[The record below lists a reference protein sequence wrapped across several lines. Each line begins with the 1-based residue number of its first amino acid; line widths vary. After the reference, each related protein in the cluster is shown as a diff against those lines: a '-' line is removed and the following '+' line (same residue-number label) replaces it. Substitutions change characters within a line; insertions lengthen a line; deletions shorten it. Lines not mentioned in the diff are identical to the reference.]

1 MKKMYLKPEIELVEV
16 ETAQML
22 AASVLGFGDD
32 AMSGDNALAG
42 DYDDDFEDESLW

>member
-22 AASVLGFGDD
+22 AASAIGFGDPIDD
-32 AMSGDNALAG
+32 ASVADGG
-42 DYDDDFEDESLW
+42 FFDDDVEDESLW